1 MKKIK
6 MLQRKTNYYYL
17 ATAFILTILVLFSF
31 HSEAQITID
40 QSDMPSP
47 GDTIRKSTALNTDLY
62 DFSETGA
69 GYTWDYSDL
78 QPLIQ
83 TVDTFVNVTETPIV
97 YWPFFILS
105 SDMASPMADSPF
117 PQIPLTDVFSFSN
130 NTNSGF
136 SDVGFAATVYGIP
149 LPFKYDNGDVLYDF
163 PMNYGNVDSS
173 HSGFGFGVPGIGYIL
188 VDRYRVNTVDGWGNL
203 TTPYGTFEVLRL
215 KSVVHEYDSLYLDTL
230 GIGMPINLDYI
241 EYKWLAKGQ
250 KIPLLTATDNPF
262 GMVVEYV
269 DSIRDI
275 SSGTPEEIQLI
286 DNGLQLF
293 PNPAKDKLTLN
304 FFLEKAGSIKIS
316 IVGIDGVLMATYNEY
331 QAQTGNVN
339 MLLNLKS
346 LGITSGKYIV
356 NVVTPNKSISGIF
369 IFHQTN

>member
-6 MLQRKTNYYYL
+6 MLQRKTNYFSQ
-17 ATAFILTILVLFSF
+17 ATGFILTIFTLLSF

-47 GDTIRKSTALNTDLY
+47 GDTIRKSSALNTDLY

-69 GYTWDYSDL
+69 DYTWDYSDL

-83 TVDTFVNVTETPIV
+83 AVDTFVNVTETPIV

-117 PQIPLTDVFSFSN
+117 SQIPLTAVFSFSN
-130 NTNSGF
+130 NTSSDF
-136 SDVGFAATVYGIP
+136 QDVGFAATVYGIP

-173 HSGFGFGVPGIGYIL
+173 HSGFGFGVPGIGYVL
-188 VDRYRVNTVDGWGNL
+188 VDRNRVNIVDGWGNL

-230 GIGMPINLDYI
+230 GIGVPIDMDYI

-250 KIPLLTATDNPF
+250 KVPLLTATNNPF
-262 GMVVEYV
+262 GLVVEYV

-286 DNGLQLF
+286 DNGLQLY
-293 PNPAKDKLTLN
+293 PNPAKDMLTLN

-331 QAQTGNVN
+331 RAQTGNVN
-339 MLLNLKS
+339 MLLNLNS
-346 LGITSGKYIV
+346 PGLTSGKYIV

-369 IFHQTN
+369 IFH